1 MQAAP
6 QQDEIQSLVSLFKDG
21 QMAELEPLARKFS
34 DRYPAHG
41 LGWMLL
47 GAIYKAEK
55 RPLDALDA
63 QLKAIEVMPPKAELY
78 SNLGNLQFSLERF
91 ADAEASYRTCLA
103 LDPNHPNGHYNYGL
117 LLLQASRPREAEDHL
132 RAALRLSPASAS
144 IAYQTAVSLLDQKQY
159 TQALPLLQRALALQP
174 DYPEA
179 HDSLSFALLQLGRLD
194 DALRAAQ
201 AAVALSPEN
210 PLLLGNLLFTLNF
223 STAATADVV
232 GKARAYG
239 ELVSTKAGAGRFS
252 SWCRKAASGKLRI
265 GFVSG
270 DFKGHP
276 VSFFL
281 MGLLEAIDRS
291 HFELFAYSTVRFE
304 DDYTQK
310 IKSAVDSFQLL
321 SLADDAQAAQ
331 QIHDDGIDILIDL
344 AGHTGH
350 GRLPVFAF
358 RPAPV
363 QVSWLG
369 YFASTGVAEM
379 DYVLV
384 DPVAVPAAEVDQF
397 TESAWNLPETRLC
410 FTPPDDAPE
419 PGPPPAL
426 KNRSPT
432 FGCYQGLPKVN
443 DQVLECWQ
451 PIFKALPKARLRWQ
465 CMQFTDP
472 QARLLA
478 GARLRRHGI
487 KDHRVELLPNE
498 SRLDYLRSLAQV
510 DLILDTFP
518 FPGGTTTCEALWMGV
533 PTLTLAGHNL
543 LSRQGESMMAAAGL
557 GDWIARDRAQ
567 YQAKAIAAIDDL
579 PALAQLRS
587 QLRPLVQT
595 SPLFDNRRFAR
606 NFEQAMQD
614 IWRAARV
621 DCPAPCH
628 LPSSSSTTTSTCS

>member
-6 QQDEIQSLVSLFKDG
+6 RQDEIQSLVSLFKEG
-21 QMAELEPLARKFS
+21 QMLELEPLARKFS
-34 DRYPAHG
+34 DQYPGHG

-78 SNLGNLQFSLERF
+78 SNLGNLQFSLDRF
-91 ADAEASYRTCLA
+91 ADAETSYRKCLA
-103 LDPNHPNGHYNYGL
+103 LDPDHPNGHYNYGL
-117 LLLQASRPREAEDHL
+117 LLLQAARPREAEAHL
-132 RAALRLSPASAS
+132 RTAVRLSPASAQ
-144 IAYQTAVSLLDQKQY
+144 IAYQAGVSLLEQKQY
-159 TQALPLLQRALALQP
+159 AQAIPLLQRAMALQP
-174 DYPEA
+174 DYADA
-179 HDSLSFALLQLGRLD
+179 HDSLSFALLHLGRVD
-194 DALRAAQ
+194 DALREAE
-201 AAVALSPEN
+201 AAVALSRGN
-210 PLLLGNLLFTLNF
+210 PLFLGNLLFTLNF
-223 STAATADVV
+223 SNASTAVTV

-239 ELVSTKAGAGRFS
+239 ELVSAKAAAGRFS
-252 SWCRKAASGKLRI
+252 SWSRKAAPGKLRI

-281 MGLLEAIDRS
+281 MGLLAAIDGTR
-291 HFELFAYSTVRFE
+291 FESFAYSTVRYE

-310 IKSAVDSFQLL
+310 IKAVVDSFQLL
-321 SLADDAQAAQ
+321 SLAGDEQAAQ

-350 GRLPVFAF
+350 GRLPVFAW

-369 YFASTGVAEM
+369 YFATTGVAEM

-384 DPVAVPAAEVDQF
+384 DPVAAPAAELGQF
-397 TESAWNLPETRLC
+397 TESAWELPQTRLC
-410 FTPPDDAPE
+410 FTPPDEAPE
-419 PGPPPAL
+419 PAPPPAL
-426 KNRSPT
+426 KNGYPT
-432 FGCYQGLPKVN
+432 FGCYQGLPRVN

-451 PIFKALPKARLRWQ
+451 PIFKALPQARLRWQ

-472 QARLLA
+472 QARTLA
-478 GARLRRHGI
+478 AARLRRHGI
-487 KDHRVELLPNE
+487 ADKRVELLPSE

-510 DLILDTFP
+510 DLILDSFP

-557 GDWIARDRAQ
+557 GEWIARDCAH
-567 YQAKAIAAIDDL
+567 YQAKAIALLDDL

-587 QLRPLVQT
+587 QMRPRLLQ
-595 SPLFDNRRFAR
+595 SPLFDNHRFAR

>member
-1 MQAAP
+1 MQATP
-6 QQDEIQSLVSLFKDG
+6 RQDEIQSLVSLFKDG
-21 QMAELEPLARKFS
+21 QMTELEPLAKKFS
-34 DRYPAHG
+34 DQYPGHG

-47 GAIYKAEK
+47 GAIYKAGK
-55 RPLDALDA
+55 RPLDALGA

-78 SNLGNLQFSLERF
+78 SNLGNLQFSLDRF
-91 ADAEASYRTCLA
+91 ADAETSYRMCLG

-117 LLLQASRPREAEDHL
+117 LLLQAHRPREAEAHL
-132 RAALRLSPASAS
+132 RAALRLGPGSAP
-144 IAYQTAVSLLDQKQY
+144 IAYHAAVSLLDQKQFS
-159 TQALPLLQRALALQP
+159 QAIPLLHRALELQP
-174 DYPEA
+174 DYAEA
-179 HDSLSFALLQLGRLD
+179 HDSLSFAFLHLGRID
-194 DALRAAQ
+194 DALREAE
-201 AAVALSPEN
+201 AAVALGPEN
-210 PLLLGNLLFTLNF
+210 ALLLGNLLFTLNF
-223 STAATADVV
+223 STASTADVV

-239 ELVSTKAGAGRFS
+239 ELVSAKAGAGRFS
-252 SWCRKAASGKLRI
+252 SWSRKAAPGKLRI

-291 HFELFAYSTVRFE
+291 RFEFFAYSTVRFE

-310 IKSAVDSFQLL
+310 VKAAVDSFQLL
-321 SLADDAQAAQ
+321 SLTGDEQAAQ
-331 QIHDDGIDILIDL
+331 QIHEDGVDILIDL

-369 YFASTGVAEM
+369 YFAATGVAQM

-384 DPVAVPAAEVDQF
+384 DPVAVPPAEVGQF
-397 TESAWNLPETRLC
+397 TESAWYLPDTRLC
-410 FTPPDDAPE
+410 FTPPDGAPE

-426 KNRSPT
+426 KNRYPT

-443 DQVLECWQ
+443 DQVLECWRT
-451 PIFKALPKARLRWQ
+451 IFKALPRARLRWQ

-472 QARLLA
+472 QARTLA
-478 GARLRRHGI
+478 AARLRRHGI
-487 KDHRVELLPNE
+487 ADHRVELLQSE

-557 GDWIARDRAQ
+557 GRWIARDRAH
-567 YQAKAIAAIDDL
+567 YQAMAIAVLDDL
-579 PALAQLRS
+579 PALTQLRS
-587 QLRPLVQT
+587 QMRPLLQK

-614 IWRAARV
+614 LWRAG
-621 DCPAPCH
+621 PG
-628 LPSSSSTTTSTCS
+628 

>member
-1 MQAAP
+1 MT
-6 QQDEIQSLVSLFKDG
+6 
-21 QMAELEPLARKFS
+21 ELEPLARKFS
-34 DRYPAHG
+34 DQYPGHG

-78 SNLGNLQFSLERF
+78 SNLGNLQFSLDRF
-91 ADAEASYRTCLA
+91 TEAESSYLKCLE

-117 LLLQASRPREAEDHL
+117 LLLQANRPREAEAHL
-132 RAALRLSPASAS
+132 RSALRLSPASAPV
-144 IAYQTAVSLLDQKQY
+144 AYHAGISLLDQKQY
-159 TQALPLLQRALALQP
+159 SQAIPLLQRALALQP
-174 DYPEA
+174 DYAEA
-179 HDSLSFALLQLGRLD
+179 HDSLSFAFLHLGRVD
-194 DALRAAQ
+194 DALREAQ
-201 AAVALSPEN
+201 AAVALSPGN
-210 PLLLGNLLFTLNF
+210 ALLLGNLLFTLNF
-223 STAATADVV
+223 GSASTADTV

-239 ELVSTKAGAGRFS
+239 ELVAAKAATGRFS
-252 SWCRKAASGKLRI
+252 SWSRKAASGKLRI

-281 MGLLEAIDRS
+281 MGLLEAIDRTR
-291 HFELFAYSTVRFE
+291 FEFFAYSTVRFE

-310 IKSAVDSFQLL
+310 IKAAVDSFQLL
-321 SLADDAQAAQ
+321 SLTGDEQAAQ

-358 RPAPV
+358 QPAPL

-369 YFASTGVAEM
+369 YFATTGVAQM

-397 TESAWNLPETRLC
+397 TESVWYLPETRLC

-419 PGPPPAL
+419 PAPPPAL
-426 KNRSPT
+426 KNGYPA

-451 PIFKALPKARLRWQ
+451 PIFNALPKARLRWQ

-472 QARLLA
+472 QARTLA
-478 GARLRRHGI
+478 AARLRRHGI
-487 KDHRVELLPNE
+487 KDHRVELLPSE

-533 PTLTLAGHNL
+533 PTLTLVGHNL
-543 LSRQGESMMAAAGL
+543 LSRQGQSMMAAAGL
-557 GDWIARDRAQ
+557 GDWIAPDRAH
-567 YQAKAIAAIDDL
+567 YQAKAIAVLDDL
-579 PALAQLRS
+579 PALAMLRS
-587 QLRPLVQT
+587 QMRPLLLK

-614 IWRAARV
+614 LWRRRAE
-621 DCPAPCH
+621 APG
-628 LPSSSSTTTSTCS
+628 

>member
-1 MQAAP
+1 
-6 QQDEIQSLVSLFKDG
+6 
-21 QMAELEPLARKFS
+21 MAELEPLARKFS
-34 DRYPAHG
+34 HQYPGHG

-55 RPLDALDA
+55 RPLDALGA

-78 SNLGNLQFSLERF
+78 SNLGNLQFSLDRF
-91 ADAEASYRTCLA
+91 ADAETSYRKCLA

-117 LLLQASRPREAEDHL
+117 LLLQANRPREAEAHL
-132 RAALRLSPASAS
+132 RAALRLGPASAP
-144 IAYQTAVSLLDQKQY
+144 IAYHAAVSLLDQKQY
-159 TQALPLLQRALALQP
+159 SQALPLLQRALQLQP
-174 DYPEA
+174 DYAEA
-179 HDSLSFALLQLGRLD
+179 HDSLSFAFLHLGRID
-194 DALRAAQ
+194 DALREAE

-210 PLLLGNLLFTLNF
+210 ALLLGNLLFTLNF
-223 STAATADVV
+223 STAGRADVV
-232 GKARAYG
+232 ARARAYG
-239 ELVSTKAGAGRFS
+239 ELVSAKAGAGCFS
-252 SWCRKAASGKLRI
+252 SWRRKAASGKLRI

-281 MGLLEAIDRS
+281 MGLLEAIDRTR
-291 HFELFAYSTVRFE
+291 FELFAYSTVRFE

-310 IKSAVDSFQLL
+310 IKAAVDSFQLL
-321 SLADDAQAAQ
+321 SMAGDEPAAR
-331 QIHDDGIDILIDL
+331 QIHDDGIDILVDL
-344 AGHTGH
+344 AGHTGN
-350 GRLPVFAF
+350 GRLPVFAY

-384 DPVAVPAAEVDQF
+384 DPVAVPATELDQF
-397 TESAWNLPETRLC
+397 TESAWVLPETRLC
-410 FTPPDDAPE
+410 FQPPEDAPE

-426 KNRSPT
+426 KNRYPT

-451 PIFKALPKARLRWQ
+451 QIFKALPKARLRWQ

-472 QARLLA
+472 QARKLA
-478 GARLRRHGI
+478 SARLRRHGI
-487 KDHRVELLPNE
+487 ADHRVELLQSE

-533 PTLTLAGHNL
+533 PTLTLAGHDL

-557 GDWIARDRAQ
+557 GDWIARDRAH
-567 YQAKAIAAIDDL
+567 YQAKAIAALEDL

-587 QLRPLVQT
+587 QMRQPLQQ

-614 IWRAARV
+614 LWHRRK
-621 DCPAPCH
+621 
-628 LPSSSSTTTSTCS
+628 STGQDST